1 LPYTPIVIAS
11 TVALSIQRKH
21 GTFYDGTPARN
32 NSTLASRAVF
42 CHKARMFGRCLLLF
56 TLGLAV
62 DYAPAATNA
71 PTADA
76 VKAALARS
84 TDYLTAIATQGGYL
98 WRYSADLQD
107 RRGEAKATAAQIWVQ
122 PPGTPSVGMAFLH
135 AYAATKDERHLTA
148 AHAAARALACGQLES
163 GGWAY
168 LVEFDP
174 KGRRNWSYRTDA
186 TMATRRSTR
195 ASNATTFDD
204 DNTQSALR
212 FLMAYLVVATNWPAQ
227 SLTPIRHAL
236 EYGLAKMIEAQYP
249 NGAWPQRY
257 NGTPHDPRKHP
268 IRPSRVPANWPR
280 TWPKT
285 DYSGYYT
292 LNDQTQRDCI
302 RTMIEAWKRLG
313 DRRYLDAARK
323 GGDFLILARLPE
335 PQAGWAQQYNF
346 AMEPAWARAF
356 EPAAVCSAESAGV
369 IRTLVDL
376 FLETGDAKFLE
387 PLPGFVAWLKRSEIK
402 PGQWARF
409 YELQTNKPIY
419 GDRDGKVH
427 YTLAEISRERQG
439 GYSWQGSYGIP
450 GVIKDYEAVMAQG
463 RKAFLATRQKN
474 NGPTKPAENVIARIL
489 AQQDSQGRWLKEG
502 WVDIRTFIRNMQA
515 LGDYLLAR

>member
-1 LPYTPIVIAS
+1 
-11 TVALSIQRKH
+11 
-21 GTFYDGTPARN
+21 
-32 NSTLASRAVF
+32 
-42 CHKARMFGRCLLLF
+42 MFERCLLLF

-62 DYAPAATNA
+62 VSAPAATNA

-84 TDYLTAIATQGGYL
+84 TGYLTSIATEGGYL
-98 WRYSADLQD
+98 WRYSPDLQD
-107 RRGEAKATAAQIWVQ
+107 RRGEVKATATQIWVQ

-148 AHAAARALACGQLES
+148 AHAAARALSQGQLES

-168 LVEFDP
+168 LVDFDS
-174 KGRRNWSYRTDA
+174 KARRSWAYRTDSA
-186 TMATRRSTR
+186 RATRRSAR
-195 ASNATTFDD
+195 ASNVTTFDD

-212 FLMAYLVVATNWPAQ
+212 FLMAYLDVATNRPAQ
-227 SLTPIRHAL
+227 GLKPIRAAL
-236 EYGLAKMIEAQYP
+236 EYGLAKMLEAQYP

-257 NGTPHDPRKHP
+257 NGTPHDPRQHP
-268 IRPSRVPANWPR
+268 IRPARIPENWPR
-280 TWPKT
+280 TWPKA
-285 DYSGYYT
+285 DYSGFYT

-302 RTMIEAWKRLG
+302 LTMIEAWTRLG
-313 DRRYLDAARK
+313 DRKYLDAARK

-356 EPAAVCSAESAGV
+356 EPAAVCGAESAGV
-369 IRTLVDL
+369 MRTLMDL
-376 FLETGDAKFLE
+376 FLETGEAKFLE
-387 PLPGFVAWLKRSEIK
+387 PLPGFVAWLKRSEVK

-427 YTLAEISRERQG
+427 YALAEVSRERQG

-450 GVIKDYEAVMAQG
+450 EVIKDYDAMRASSRE
-463 RKAFLATRQKN
+463 AFLADRRKN
-474 NGPTKPAENVIARIL
+474 DGPAKPAENVIARIV
-489 AQQDSQGRWLKEG
+489 AQQDSQGRWLQKG
-502 WVDIRTFIRNMQA
+502 WVDTQTFIRNIQV
-515 LGDYLLAR
+515 LGDYLLTR